1 MDYEAVRQGLE
12 QAIPFNRHVGLD
24 VAEVGDGRGVVRLPD
39 DERLHNHVG
48 SQHAGALFSAGEA
61 ASGAAFVGAFAE
73 RMGEI
78 TPLARTAEIS
88 YLKLARGPITATGTL
103 GEGKPELLGRLDS
116 DGKVEFPVE
125 VEMTDADGQHGR
137 VDDRALARAQERLN
151 ATHPRAHL
159 GCHRGAHGRGWALFS
174 PLFERQTAHV
184 DRGSPNS
191 PSAST
196 ESSPT
201 GSWSSSA

>member
-12 QAIPFNRHVGLD
+12 QAIPYNRYIGLD

-61 ASGAAFVGAFAE
+61 ASGGAFVGAFAE

-88 YLKLARGPITATGTL
+88 YLKLARGTITATGTL
-103 GEGKPELLGRLDS
+103 GEAKDSLLERLDA

-125 VEMTDADGQHGR
+125 VEMTDGDGNTVASMTVNWHVR
-137 VDDRALARAQERLN
+137 KN
-151 ATHPRAHL
+151 A
-159 GCHRGAHGRGWALFS
+159 
-174 PLFERQTAHV
+174 
-184 DRGSPNS
+184 
-191 PSAST
+191 
-196 ESSPT
+196 
-201 GSWSSSA
+201 